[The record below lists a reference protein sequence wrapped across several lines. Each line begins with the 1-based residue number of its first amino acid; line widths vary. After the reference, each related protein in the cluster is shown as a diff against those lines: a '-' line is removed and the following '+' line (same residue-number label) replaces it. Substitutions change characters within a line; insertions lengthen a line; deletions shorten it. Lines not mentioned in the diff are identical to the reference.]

1 MEPYEQR
8 TGKLELMMG
17 ALKKKYD
24 MQLSV
29 AQRKYGVN
37 FYTVAFMQGSVYAET
52 HPYWFNPEECL
63 PEEDE
68 PVLALDKHGLV
79 HVARYLADSEEW
91 VGGRNDDTAFCGIV
105 RWIPIPI
112 LPELED
118 QDGKED

>member
-1 MEPYEQR
+1 
-8 TGKLELMMG
+8 
-17 ALKKKYD
+17 

-29 AQRKYGVN
+29 AQRRYGKSSFNVI
-37 FYTVAFMQGSVYAET
+37 AFMQGALYAEM
-52 HPYWFNPEECL
+52 HPYWFKCEEYL
-63 PEEDE
+63 PEVDE

-91 VGGRNDDTAFCGIV
+91 IGGRNDDTAFCGIV
-105 RWIPIPI
+105 RWIPKPM